1 MVSKSPEEHARNL
14 DLRHED
20 FNDQEFLYEV
30 YAVMRESGPFSH
42 QDVPFLGATPGGA
55 WVATRYDDCYE
66 ILRDWRSFSSEPL
79 GMEGSPMSFG
89 DIVITLDPPRQQ
101 QLRKVLNP
109 YFSPGRMKELEP
121 QVRAVT
127 DGLIDNF
134 IELGRGDL
142 ADVAWQQPGIV
153 FFRYLLGMP
162 VEDVPLYIETADL
175 AINGESEEVRNAS
188 MTNLYVRVREE
199 IDKRRSE
206 PPRDDLID
214 VLLAAEIDGEKLSFD
229 DVVANVM
236 LLVQAGLE
244 TTSSAMS
251 FALFYLGTHASE
263 RDRLVHDAELMPT
276 AIEEFIRFAGSV
288 HGLHRSVAEDVEL
301 SGQKFCPGE
310 TVVVNYAAANRDARE
325 FDEPNKCILDRQ
337 TNRHL
342 GFGAGVHRCLGSN
355 LARLEFRVGVEQT
368 LKRIPDYAIPPG
380 AKVDFHGNS
389 VTRGYRALPVVF
401 TSGARVAQ

>member
-1 MVSKSPEEHARNL
+1 MVSKSPEEHARNF

-20 FNDQEFLYEV
+20 FDDQEFLYEV

-42 QDVPFLGATPGGA
+42 QDVPFLGQTPGGA
-55 WVATRYDDCYE
+55 WVATRYDECYE
-66 ILRDWRSFSSEPL
+66 ILRDWRSFSSKPA
-79 GMEGSPMSFG
+79 GSNPTSFG
-89 DIVITLDPPRQQ
+89 DIVINLDPPRQQ
-101 QLRKVLNP
+101 HLRKVLNP

-121 QVRAVT
+121 QVRAIT

-134 IELGRGDL
+134 IESGRGDL

-153 FFRYLLGMP
+153 FFRHLLGMP
-162 VEDVPLYIETADL
+162 VEDVPLYIEAADL
-175 AINGESEEVRNAS
+175 GINGESEEVRIGA
-188 MTNLYVRVREE
+188 MTNLYHRVRDEM
-199 IDKRRSE
+199 DKRRSE

-229 DVVANVM
+229 DAVANAL

-251 FALFYLGTHASE
+251 FAFFYLGTHASE
-263 RDRLVHDAELMPT
+263 RDRLVREAELMPT
-276 AIEEFIRFAGSV
+276 AVEEFIRFAGSV
-288 HGLHRSVAEDVEL
+288 HGLHRSVAEGVEL

-325 FDEPNKCILDRQ
+325 FDEPDKCILDRQ

-368 LKRIPDYAIPPG
+368 LNRIPDYSIPPG

-401 TSGARVAQ
+401 TPGARVGQ

>member
-1 MVSKSPEEHARNL
+1 MVSKSPEEHARNF

-20 FNDQEFLYEV
+20 FDDQEFLYEV

-42 QDVPFLGATPGGA
+42 QDVPFLGQTPGGA
-55 WVATRYDDCYE
+55 WVATRYDECYE
-66 ILRDWRSFSSEPL
+66 ILRDWRSFSSKPA
-79 GMEGSPMSFG
+79 GGNPTSFG
-89 DIVITLDPPRQQ
+89 DIVINLDPPRQQ

-109 YFSPGRMKELEP
+109 YFSPGRMKDLEA
-121 QVRAVT
+121 QVRAIT

-134 IELGRGDL
+134 IESGRGDL

-153 FFRYLLGMP
+153 FFRHLLGMP
-162 VEDVPLYIETADL
+162 VEDVPLYIEAADL
-175 AINGESEEVRNAS
+175 GINGESEEVRIGA
-188 MTNLYVRVREE
+188 MTNLYHRVRDEM
-199 IDKRRSE
+199 DKRRSE

-229 DVVANVM
+229 DAVANAL

-251 FALFYLGTHASE
+251 FAFFYLGTHASE
-263 RDRLVHDAELMPT
+263 RDRLVHEAELMPT
-276 AIEEFIRFAGSV
+276 AVEEFIRFAGSV
-288 HGLHRSVAEDVEL
+288 HGLHRSVAEEVEL

-325 FDEPNKCILDRQ
+325 FDEPDKCILDRQ

-368 LKRIPDYAIPPG
+368 LNRIPDYAIPPG

-401 TSGARVAQ
+401 TPGARVGQ

>member
-1 MVSKSPEEHARNL
+1 MVSKSPEEHARNF
-14 DLRHED
+14 DLRHDD
-20 FNDQEFLYEV
+20 FGDQEFLYEV

-42 QDVPFLGATPGGA
+42 QDVPFLGQTPGGA
-55 WVATRYDDCYE
+55 WVATRYDECYE
-66 ILRDWRSFSSEPL
+66 ILRDWRSFSSKPV
-79 GMEGSPMSFG
+79 GANPTSFG
-89 DIVITLDPPRQQ
+89 DIVINLDPPRQQ

-121 QVRAVT
+121 QVRAIT
-127 DGLIDNF
+127 DGLIDSF
-134 IELGRGDL
+134 IESGRGDL

-153 FFRYLLGMP
+153 FFRHLLGMP
-162 VEDVPLYIETADL
+162 VEDVPLYIEAADL
-175 AINGESEEVRNAS
+175 GINGESEEVRIGA
-188 MTNLYVRVREE
+188 MTNLYHRVRDE

-206 PPRDDLID
+206 PSRDDLID

-229 DVVANVM
+229 DAVANAL

-251 FALFYLGTHASE
+251 FAFFYLGTHASE
-263 RDRLVHDAELMPT
+263 RDRLVREAELMPT

-288 HGLHRSVAEDVEL
+288 HGLHRSVAEEVEL

-325 FDEPNKCILDRQ
+325 FDEPDKCILDRQ

-368 LKRIPDYAIPPG
+368 LKRIPDYSIPPG

-401 TSGARVAQ
+401 TPGARVGQQ

>member
-1 MVSKSPEEHARNL
+1 MVSKSPEEHARNF

-20 FNDQEFLYEV
+20 FDDQEFLYEV

-42 QDVPFLGATPGGA
+42 QDVPFLGPTPGGA
-55 WVATRYDDCYE
+55 WVATRYDECYE
-66 ILRDWRSFSSEPL
+66 ILRDWRSFSSKPA
-79 GMEGSPMSFG
+79 GSNPTSFG
-89 DIVITLDPPRQQ
+89 DIVINLDPPRQQ

-121 QVRAVT
+121 QVRAIT

-142 ADVAWQQPGIV
+142 ANVAWQQPGIV
-153 FFRYLLGMP
+153 FFRHLLGMP
-162 VEDVPLYIETADL
+162 VEDVPLYIEAADL
-175 AINGESEEVRNAS
+175 GINGESEEVRIDS
-188 MTNLYVRVREE
+188 MTKLYLRVREE

-206 PPRDDLID
+206 PARDDLID

-229 DVVANVM
+229 DAVANAL

-251 FALFYLGTHASE
+251 FAFFYLGTHASE
-263 RDRLVHDAELMPT
+263 RDRLVREAELMPT

-288 HGLHRSVAEDVEL
+288 HGLHRSVAEEVEL
-301 SGQKFCPGE
+301 SGHKFCPGE

-368 LKRIPDYAIPPG
+368 LNRIPDYAIPPG

-401 TSGARVAQ
+401 TPGARVGQ

>member
-1 MVSKSPEEHARNL
+1 MSKSPEEHARNF

-20 FNDQEFLYEV
+20 FDDQEFLYEV
-30 YAVMRESGPFSH
+30 YAVMRENGPFSH
-42 QDVPFLGATPGGA
+42 QDVPFLGQTPGGA

-66 ILRDWRSFSSEPL
+66 ILRDWRSFSSKPV
-79 GMEGSPMSFG
+79 GGNPTSFG
-89 DIVITLDPPRQQ
+89 DIVINLDPPRQQ

-109 YFSPGRMKELEP
+109 YFSPGRMKDLEP
-121 QVRAVT
+121 QVRAIT

-134 IELGRGDL
+134 IESGRGDL
-142 ADVAWQQPGIV
+142 AHVAWQQPGIV
-153 FFRYLLGMP
+153 FFRHLLGMP
-162 VEDVPLYIETADL
+162 VEDVPLYIEAADL
-175 AINGESEEVRNAS
+175 GINGESEEVRIGA
-188 MTNLYVRVREE
+188 MTNLYHRVRDEM
-199 IDKRRSE
+199 DKRRSE

-229 DVVANVM
+229 DAVANAL

-251 FALFYLGTHASE
+251 FAFFYLGTHASE
-263 RDRLVHDAELMPT
+263 RDRLVREAELMPT

-288 HGLHRSVAEDVEL
+288 HGLHRSVAEEVEL

-325 FDEPNKCILDRQ
+325 FDEPDKCILDRQ

-368 LKRIPDYAIPPG
+368 LRRIPDYSIPPG

-401 TSGARVAQ
+401 TPGARIGR

>member
-1 MVSKSPEEHARNL
+1 MVSKSPEEHARNF
-14 DLRHED
+14 DLRHDD
-20 FNDQEFLYEV
+20 FGDQEFLYEV

-42 QDVPFLGATPGGA
+42 QDVPFLGQTPGGA
-55 WVATRYDDCYE
+55 WVATRYDECYE
-66 ILRDWRSFSSEPL
+66 ILRDWRSFSSKPV
-79 GMEGSPMSFG
+79 GANPTSFG
-89 DIVITLDPPRQQ
+89 DIVINLDPPRQQ

-121 QVRAVT
+121 QVRAIT
-127 DGLIDNF
+127 DGLIDSF
-134 IELGRGDL
+134 IESGRGDL

-153 FFRYLLGMP
+153 FFRHLLGMP
-162 VEDVPLYIETADL
+162 VEDVPLYIEAADL
-175 AINGESEEVRNAS
+175 GINGESEEVRIGA
-188 MTNLYVRVREE
+188 MTNLYHRVRDE

-206 PPRDDLID
+206 PSRDDLID

-229 DVVANVM
+229 DAVANAL

-251 FALFYLGTHASE
+251 FAFFYLGTHASE
-263 RDRLVHDAELMPT
+263 RDRLVREAELMPT

-288 HGLHRSVAEDVEL
+288 HGLHRSVAEEVEL

-325 FDEPNKCILDRQ
+325 FDEPDKCILDRQ

-368 LKRIPDYAIPPG
+368 LNRIPDYSIPPG

-401 TSGARVAQ
+401 TPGARVGQQ

>member
-1 MVSKSPEEHARNL
+1 MVSKSPEEHARNF

-20 FNDQEFLYEV
+20 FDDQEFLYEV

-42 QDVPFLGATPGGA
+42 QDVPFLGPTPGGA
-55 WVATRYDDCYE
+55 WVATRYDECYE
-66 ILRDWRSFSSEPL
+66 ILRDWRSFSSKPA
-79 GMEGSPMSFG
+79 GSNPTSFG
-89 DIVITLDPPRQQ
+89 DIVINLDPPRQQ

-121 QVRAVT
+121 QVRAIT

-142 ADVAWQQPGIV
+142 ANVAWQQPGIV
-153 FFRYLLGMP
+153 FFRHLLGMP
-162 VEDVPLYIETADL
+162 VEDVPLYIEAADL
-175 AINGESEEVRNAS
+175 GINGESEEVRIDS
-188 MTNLYVRVREE
+188 MTKLYLRVREE

-229 DVVANVM
+229 DAVANAL

-251 FALFYLGTHASE
+251 FAFFYLGTHASE
-263 RDRLVHDAELMPT
+263 RDRLVREAELMPT

-288 HGLHRSVAEDVEL
+288 HGLHRSVAEEVEL
-301 SGQKFCPGE
+301 SGHKFCPGE

-368 LKRIPDYAIPPG
+368 LNRIPDYAIPPG

-401 TSGARVAQ
+401 TPGARVGQ

>member
-1 MVSKSPEEHARNL
+1 MVSKSPEEHARNF

-20 FNDQEFLYEV
+20 FDDQEFLYEV
-30 YAVMRESGPFSH
+30 YAVMRENGPFSH
-42 QDVPFLGATPGGA
+42 QDVPFLGQTPGGA

-66 ILRDWRSFSSEPL
+66 ILRDWRSFSSKPV
-79 GMEGSPMSFG
+79 GDNPTSFG
-89 DIVITLDPPRQQ
+89 DIVINLDPPRQQ

-109 YFSPGRMKELEP
+109 YFSPGRMKDLEP
-121 QVRAVT
+121 QVRAIT

-134 IELGRGDL
+134 IESGRGDL
-142 ADVAWQQPGIV
+142 ADIAWQQPGIV
-153 FFRYLLGMP
+153 FFRHLLGMP
-162 VEDVPLYIETADL
+162 VEDVPLYIEAADL
-175 AINGESEEVRNAS
+175 GINGESEEVRIGA
-188 MTNLYVRVREE
+188 MTNLYHRVRDE

-214 VLLAAEIDGEKLSFD
+214 VLLGAEIDGEKLSFD
-229 DVVANVM
+229 DAVANAL

-251 FALFYLGTHASE
+251 FAFFYLGTHASE
-263 RDRLVHDAELMPT
+263 RDRLVREAELIPT

-288 HGLHRSVAEDVEL
+288 HGLHRSVAGEVEL
-301 SGQKFCPGE
+301 SGHKFCPGE
-310 TVVVNYAAANRDARE
+310 TVVVNYAAANRDERE
-325 FDEPNKCILDRQ
+325 FDEPNKCLLDRQ

-368 LKRIPDYAIPPG
+368 LNRIPDYAIPTG

-401 TSGARVAQ
+401 TPGTRVG

>member
-1 MVSKSPEEHARNL
+1 MSKSPEEHARNF

-20 FNDQEFLYEV
+20 FGDQEFLYEV
-30 YAVMRESGPFSH
+30 YAVMRENGPFSH
-42 QDVPFLGATPGGA
+42 QDVPFLGQTPGGA

-66 ILRDWRSFSSEPL
+66 ILRDWRSFSSKPV
-79 GMEGSPMSFG
+79 GGNPTSFG
-89 DIVITLDPPRQQ
+89 DIVINLDPPRQQ

-109 YFSPGRMKELEP
+109 YFSPGRMKDLEP
-121 QVRAVT
+121 QVRAIT

-134 IELGRGDL
+134 IESGRGDL

-153 FFRYLLGMP
+153 FFRHLLGMP
-162 VEDVPLYIETADL
+162 VEDVPLYIEAADL
-175 AINGESEEVRNAS
+175 GINGESEEVRIGA
-188 MTNLYVRVREE
+188 MTNLYHRVRDE

-229 DVVANVM
+229 DAVANAL

-251 FALFYLGTHASE
+251 FAFFYLGTHASE
-263 RDRLVHDAELMPT
+263 RDRLVREAELMPT

-288 HGLHRSVAEDVEL
+288 HGLHRSVAEQVQL

-325 FDEPNKCILDRQ
+325 FDEPDKCILDRQ

-401 TSGARVAQ
+401 TPGARVGQ

>member
-1 MVSKSPEEHARNL
+1 MSKSPEEHARNL

-20 FNDQEFLYEV
+20 FNDQAFLYEV

-42 QDVPFLGATPGGA
+42 QDVPFLGQTPGGA
-55 WVATRYDDCYE
+55 WVATRYDECYE
-66 ILRDWRSFSSEPL
+66 ILRDWRSFSSKPA
-79 GMEGSPMSFG
+79 GSNPTSFG
-89 DIVITLDPPRQQ
+89 DIVINLDPPRQQ

-109 YFSPGRMKELEP
+109 YFSPGRMKDLEP
-121 QVRAVT
+121 QVRAIT

-153 FFRYLLGMP
+153 FFRHLLGMP
-162 VEDVPLYIETADL
+162 VEDVPLYIEAADL
-175 AINGESEEVRNAS
+175 GINGESEEVRIGA
-188 MTNLYVRVREE
+188 MTNLYHRVRDE

-214 VLLAAEIDGEKLSFD
+214 VLLAAEIDGERLSFD
-229 DVVANVM
+229 DAVANAL

-251 FALFYLGTHASE
+251 FAFFYLGTHASE
-263 RDRLVHDAELMPT
+263 RDRLVREAELIPT

-288 HGLHRSVAEDVEL
+288 HGLHRSVAEEVEL

-325 FDEPNKCILDRQ
+325 FDEPDNCILDRQ

-368 LKRIPDYAIPPG
+368 LNRIPDYTIPPG

-401 TSGARVAQ
+401 TPGARIGR

>member
-1 MVSKSPEEHARNL
+1 MVSKSPEEHARNF

-20 FNDQEFLYEV
+20 FDDQEFLYEV

-42 QDVPFLGATPGGA
+42 QDVPFLGQTPGGA
-55 WVATRYDDCYE
+55 WVATRYDECYE
-66 ILRDWRSFSSEPL
+66 ILRDWRSFSSKPA
-79 GMEGSPMSFG
+79 GSNPTSFG
-89 DIVITLDPPRQQ
+89 DIVINLDPPRQQ

-109 YFSPGRMKELEP
+109 YFSPGRMKDLEP
-121 QVRAVT
+121 QVRAIT

-134 IELGRGDL
+134 IESGRGDL

-153 FFRYLLGMP
+153 FFRHLLGMP

-175 AINGESEEVRNAS
+175 GINGESEEVRIGA
-188 MTNLYVRVREE
+188 MTNLYHRVREE

-214 VLLAAEIDGEKLSFD
+214 VLLAAEIDGEKMSFD
-229 DVVANVM
+229 DVVANVL

-251 FALFYLGTHASE
+251 FAFFYLGTHASE
-263 RDRLVHDAELMPT
+263 RDRLVRDAELMPT
-276 AIEEFIRFAGSV
+276 AVEEFIRFAGSV
-288 HGLHRSVAEDVEL
+288 HGLHRSVAEEVEL
-301 SGQKFCPGE
+301 SGHKFCPGE

-325 FDEPNKCILDRQ
+325 FDDPDKCILDRQ

-368 LKRIPDYAIPPG
+368 LNRIPDYAIPPG
-380 AKVDFHGNS
+380 SKVDFHGNS
-389 VTRGYRALPVVF
+389 VTRGYRSLPVVF
-401 TSGARVAQ
+401 TPGARVGQ

>member
-1 MVSKSPEEHARNL
+1 MVSKSPEEHARNF

-20 FNDQEFLYEV
+20 FDDQEFLYEV

-42 QDVPFLGATPGGA
+42 QDVPFLGQTPGGA
-55 WVATRYDDCYE
+55 WVATRYDECYE
-66 ILRDWRSFSSEPL
+66 ILRDWRSFSSKPA
-79 GMEGSPMSFG
+79 GANPTSFG
-89 DIVITLDPPRQQ
+89 DIVINLDPPRQQ

-121 QVRAVT
+121 QVRAIT

-134 IELGRGDL
+134 IESGRGDL

-153 FFRYLLGMP
+153 FFRHLLGMP
-162 VEDVPLYIETADL
+162 VEDVPLYIEAADL
-175 AINGESEEVRNAS
+175 GINGESEEVRIGA
-188 MTNLYVRVREE
+188 MTNLYHRVRDE

-229 DVVANVM
+229 DAVANAL

-251 FALFYLGTHASE
+251 FAFFYLGTHASE
-263 RDRLVHDAELMPT
+263 RDRLVREAELMPT

-288 HGLHRSVAEDVEL
+288 HGLHRSVAEEVEL

-325 FDEPNKCILDRQ
+325 FDEPDKCILDRQ

-368 LKRIPDYAIPPG
+368 LNRIPDYSIPPG

-401 TSGARVAQ
+401 TPGARVGQ